1 MEWIVQLP
9 LVFFSV
15 MVHELSKGWTAFAKG
30 DRSPEEQ
37 GRLTLN
43 PIPHI
48 DPFGTVFLPLFC
60 YILKLP
66 MFGWAK
72 PMPLD
77 AGRLSRPRDVIE
89 LAAAGWLSHGAL
101 ALCLAVLFKL
111 SAATK
116 LFAPEFQ
123 KTVQD
128 ALLFGVSINLLLA
141 FFNLLPVH
149 PLDGSRLVS
158 GLLPAAL
165 RERYERHS
173 PYAVYVL
180 LALLA
185 TRGLDAL
192 VVRPSRAALE
202 VLSRTGLIW

>member
-15 MVHELSKGWTAFAKG
+15 VVHELSKGWTAFAKG

-60 YILKLP
+60 YALKLP

-72 PMPLD
+72 PMPVD
-77 AGRLSRPRDVIE
+77 SARLSKPRDVVQ
-89 LAAAGWLSHGAL
+89 LAVAGPFAHLLLAL
-101 ALCLAVLFKL
+101 ASAVLFKL
-111 SAATK
+111 SAGAK

-128 ALLFGVSINLLLA
+128 ALLFGVSINLLLG
-141 FFNLLPVH
+141 FFNLLPLH
-149 PLDGSRLVS
+149 PLDGSRLVA
-158 GLLPAAL
+158 GLLSPSM
-165 RERYERHS
+165 RERYERHF
-173 PYAVYVL
+173 PYAAALVLVL
-180 LALLA
+180 LLTRALD
-185 TRGLDAL
+185 GL
-192 VVRPSRAALE
+192 VVSPSRAALG
-202 VLSRTGLIW
+202 VLTRAELVW

>member
-15 MVHELSKGWTAFAKG
+15 MLHELSKGWTAFAKG
-30 DRSPEEQ
+30 DRSPEVQ

-60 YILKLP
+60 YILRLP

-72 PMPLD
+72 PMPVD
-77 AGRLSRPRDVIE
+77 AERLSKPKDVIQ
-89 LAAAGWLSHGAL
+89 LAAAGPVSHAGL
-101 ALCLAVLFKL
+101 ALLLAVLFKL
-111 SAATK
+111 SATTK

-123 KTVQD
+123 KTVQE

-149 PLDGSRLVS
+149 PLDGSRLVA
-158 GLLPAAL
+158 GLLPAGL
-165 RERYERHS
+165 REKYERHS
-173 PYAVYVL
+173 PYAVYL
-180 LALLA
+180 LLVLLA
-185 TRGLDAL
+185 TRALDAL
-192 VVRPSRAALE
+192 VVQPSRAALE
-202 VLSRTGLIW
+202 ALSRTGLIW